1 MGIAKKVIGELT
13 FDLKRLQKDAKTVE
27 AITKEISGYARKAST
42 SFKELGRVIDSSFS
56 RSIDKYKTHYKTL
69 EQITRQGS
77 MGRVRIIR
85 EVNKQE
91 LQELQIHA
99 KKLEDELRKIQG
111 KQEPRKKYGN
121 LIEALGYRTDWFVS
135 GTIFYGSIRSANKL
149 VDVIKQTEY
158 GMIELQKVMQ
168 DQATDFNKLQK
179 DLLNLGQAYGF
190 LNKEVLDVATIWAQ
204 AGMRQGEIEELT
216 RVTLLNMNVGMMD
229 AEESARYLLATLKQ
243 FNMETRDAIKIV
255 DMVNEVSNNYAVTN
269 RDLLEALT
277 VTGNTAKNVGLSI
290 EELIGHITALSE
302 STAKSGAEIGNALK
316 TIYSYIYRPA
326 TINVFEKLGIQ
337 VRDGADG
344 FRDLNA
350 ILKDV
355 QKVWREMTEQQ
366 QTELVVSLE
375 ETEEAWKSLSQAE
388 QYELSMSAAG
398 VRRRNFFISLIES
411 MSTALEATS
420 TAHNSVGSAMRENEK
435 FMESY
440 QKKIDQLLASLQE
453 LAVLM
458 GETGLLEILKENVDT
473 MKLLVDWY
481 IQLPD
486 AVTGV
491 TNKVVLLS
499 GAFLMLNA
507 ACRVFLGQGL
517 IGALIA
523 RTTALASAA
532 AGAQVA
538 THTLGQSLLFFAQAP
553 LAVIGPWGLMIGALA
568 ALTGAVISAKKEQA
582 KQREEMEKTL
592 QTLGNVKSDYDTHQ
606 QQLSNLQIEYNN
618 LTQQLKGLNKG
629 SEEYA
634 NVMDR
639 IKAISKEMYNVKQN
653 EYTINNQ
660 IADILPNAVLQ
671 YDRLGNAVRIAWN
684 EVDRLIEKHKEL
696 SAVITGRD
704 WSKDPVERARTLQN
718 MLARPD
724 IYMDL
729 YRKEFS
735 QKLVK
740 EGYWRD
746 YITGEPKLKI
756 ETSPGVYREM
766 TAEQYAQWR
775 YQQEKR
781 LLQSTTSRTSSLVSP
796 SPGGTPSPGGGAG
809 GTAASQLLRN
819 ELQQLQFYLEATK
832 LPATVLGRDLD
843 VLGQTFN
850 ELTEDIKKNGLTLDD
865 IAKLYSLSTEKAEL
879 LRQKQEALAESNT
892 IHQRE
897 LENIVRQIEAMVP
910 GFTDASFTAD
920 DLRIAMDRMGDE
932 GREAL
937 KTLIQEHNRLSSEIH
952 NTAME
957 IRKLERE
964 ASSVYGTIES
974 LIKEKMA
981 GAYRY
986 QEQIAI
992 DSLKRT
998 QEAEE
1003 RALQQRIDNYD
1014 RYMQKR
1020 IDAIQEEIDAIDELM
1035 QKYRDQDREEDY
1047 RNRIMEIEAEI
1058 AQIKAD
1064 KRYEFITETGE
1075 RILTYDVASVTELE
1089 KRKVEIEEEYARYR
1103 RDKALEEEKRK
1114 LENKKRALEDERRTQ
1129 LEAYKKQQQDLRDH
1143 HNEQMRALQFYW
1155 QEQQTQEQI
1164 HQQTMR
1170 LIEQNGYEE
1179 ALRLQE
1185 RYFRES
1191 EAAYRQHQ
1199 AEMYSIGGSIAKQ
1212 YSGGKGG
1219 GTTSGLT
1226 ETEKKFV
1233 KEFSTYSKHV
1243 QQKIR
1248 ETLAEAGNTKLLNAL
1263 PKYHTG
1269 GIAGAEGL
1277 AWLKR
1282 GEIVIPKEIYTHLPI
1297 ATKSHN
1303 LPRDITNQ
1311 YGAVYI
1317 TVNANDWQQF
1327 MRSIPPA
1334 IRARIG
1340 GT

>member
-1 MGIAKKVIGELT
+1 MGELT
-13 FDLKRLQKDAKTVE
+13 FDLKQLQKDAKTIE
-27 AITKEISGYARKAST
+27 SITKEISGYARKAST
-42 SFKELGRVIDSSFS
+42 SFKELGRVIDSSLG

-149 VDVIKQTEY
+149 VDVIRQTEY

-269 RDLLEALT
+269 RDLLEALA
-277 VTGNTAKNVGLSI
+277 VTGSVAKDVGLSI

-458 GETGLLEILKENVDT
+458 GETGLLEILKENTDT
-473 MKLLVDWY
+473 MKTLVDWY

-499 GAFLMLNA
+499 GAFLILNA

-538 THTLGQSLLFFAQAP
+538 THTLGQSLLFLAQAP
-553 LAVIGPWGLMIGALA
+553 LAVIGPTGLAIAGLGG
-568 ALTGAVISAKKEQA
+568 LVAVAVQA
-582 KQREEMEKTL
+582 IEAHTKQREEMAKYVEEVDSVYQEHKE
-592 QTLGNVKSDYDTHQ
+592 YQ
-606 QQLSNLQIEYNN
+606 QQLNDLQKEYDK
-618 LTQQLKGLNKG
+618 LTEQLKVLNEG
-629 SEEYA
+629 TSEYA
-634 NVMDR
+634 TVLEK
-639 IKAISKEMYNVKQN
+639 IKTISSEMADVRNT
-653 EYTINNQ
+653 EYDINNK
-660 IADILPNAVLQ
+660 IAAIMPSVVLE
-671 YDRLGNAVRIAWN
+671 YDKLGNAVRIAWN
-684 EVDRLIEKHKEL
+684 EVATLIEKHKEL
-696 SAVITGRD
+696 ASLVGD
-704 WSKDPVERARTLQN
+704 LGWERTRTEQARLYES
-718 MLARPD
+718 MVKYPEVYKR
-724 IYMDL
+724 L
-729 YRKEFS
+729 YRKEYQEMLQEQRGGAHYVPEILRRGIEVAPGVFQRLTEEEYVNWRYLTER
-735 QKLVK
+735 QKLLARTATGDKDKVK
-740 EGYWRD
+740 VKDG
-746 YITGEPKLKI
+746 GKP
-756 ETSPGVYREM
+756 
-766 TAEQYAQWR
+766 
-775 YQQEKR
+775 
-781 LLQSTTSRTSSLVSP
+781 P
-796 SPGGTPSPGGGAG
+796 SGGG
-809 GTAASQLLRN
+809 GTAGGGTAPTVVQLLRN
-819 ELQQLQFYLEATK
+819 ELQELQFYLEATK

-879 LRQKQEALAESNT
+879 LRRKQEALAESNT

-974 LIKEKMA
+974 LIKEKVA

-992 DSLKRT
+992 DSLRRT

-1075 RILTYDVASVTELE
+1075 RILTYDVARVTELE
-1089 KRKVEIEEEYARYR
+1089 KRKAEIEEEYARYR

-1129 LEAYKKQQQDLRDH
+1129 LEAYRKQQQDLRDH
-1143 HNEQMRALQFYW
+1143 HNKQMRALQFYW
-1155 QEQQTQEQI
+1155 QEQQTEEQI

-1179 ALRLQE
+1179 ALRLQQ
-1185 RYFRES
+1185 RYFREA
-1191 EAAYRQHQ
+1191 EAAYRRHYK
-1199 AEMYSIGGSIAKQ
+1199 EMREIGREIASQYSSIGGGGSGGSSTSKSSGISAAAIAAASIAGIIG
-1212 YSGGKGG
+1212 SIIFP
-1219 GTTSGLT
+1219 
-1226 ETEKKFV
+1226 KF
-1233 KEFSTYSKHV
+1233 
-1243 QQKIR
+1243 
-1248 ETLAEAGNTKLLNAL
+1248 
-1263 PKYHTG
+1263 HTG
-1269 GIAGAEGL
+1269 GIAGSEGL
-1277 AWLKR
+1277 AWVNR
-1282 GEIVIPKEIYTHLPI
+1282 DEIIAPKQVWANLPS
-1297 ATKSHN
+1297 ATKSYSFSRAMGATTSH
-1303 LPRDITNQ
+1303 Q